1 MSAADV
7 EALRASVLAKKQAA
21 EVQGDTVRALKAAK
35 AEKAEVEAAIARLKE
50 LKLEADAAAKEFAA
64 HSSASADGP
73 ASSEKFRQA
82 VNNALER
89 RLFYIPS
96 FKIYGGVAGLFDY
109 GPPGCAVKANVLAL
123 WRQHYVM
130 EENMLEIDCPCV
142 TPDVVLRAS
151 GHVEK
156 FTDFMV
162 KDEKTGTC
170 FRADHLLKDH
180 LKELLEGDPL
190 MAPARREEVRH
201 LAATL
206 DELDQAQ
213 LGAKLREYGV
223 KAPETKNDVSDP
235 YPFNLMFGTMIGP
248 SGTLQG
254 YMRPETAQGIFVNFN
269 QLLYYNGNKL
279 PFAAAQIG
287 QAFRNEIAP
296 RAGLLRVR
304 EFTLAEIE
312 HFVHPGDKRHP
323 KFGAVADLE
332 FLLYPRA
339 EQKGPKTPVR
349 TRLGTA
355 VENGTVNNETLGYF
369 IGRTFVFLTRL
380 GIDPARLR
388 FRQHL
393 ENEMAHYA
401 ADCWDAEIECSY
413 GWIEC
418 VGIADR
424 AAFDLRQH
432 SEKSK
437 ESLVAYEKFAEPRD
451 VEELVIAPNKK
462 ALGQAFKKSA
472 KLLADSLEAMG
483 EEEALRLK
491 GRLDAE
497 GAADYTPCDSE
508 ESFRLTAD
516 MVAVS
521 RQQKRLTGRNFTPSV
536 IEPSFG
542 IGRIIYCLY
551 EHSFYVR
558 PGGDEARSVFRFRP
572 AVAPSKAA
580 VFPLLQRPALE
591 AAAHAVSAALR
602 AVAVP
607 NTVDATGTTVGKR
620 YARTDELGVPF
631 AVTVDPRTLED
642 GTVTVRERDSTAQ
655 IRVKMEEVAPLLQ
668 GLCSGDTSWA
678 DAQSGHEAVT
688 SKDTE

>member
-1 MSAADV
+1 MASVDV
-7 EALRASVLAKKQAA
+7 EALRASSLSKKQAA
-21 EVQGDTVRALKAAK
+21 ETQGDTVRALKATKAQK
-35 AEKAEVEAAIARLKE
+35 AEIEAAISKLKE
-50 LKLEADAAAKEFAA
+50 LKLEADAAAKEYAA
-64 HSSASADGP
+64 HSSASNDGA

-109 GPPGCAVKANVLAL
+109 GPPGCAVKANVLAI

-162 KDEKTGTC
+162 KDEKTGNC

-190 MAPARREEVRH
+190 MAPERKEEVRH
-201 LAATL
+201 LAATM
-206 DELDQAQ
+206 DELNQAQ

-223 KAPETKNDVSDP
+223 KAPETKNDISDP

-248 SGTLQG
+248 TGTLQG
-254 YMRPETAQGIFVNFN
+254 YLRPETAQGIFVNFN
-269 QLLYYNGNKL
+269 QLLYYNGSKL

-312 HFVHPGDKRHP
+312 HFVHPDDKRHP
-323 KFGAVADLE
+323 KFAAVADLE

-339 EQKGPKTPVR
+339 EQKGPKAPVKM
-349 TRLGTA
+349 RLGTA

-369 IGRTFVFLTRL
+369 VGRTFLFLTRL
-380 GIDPARLR
+380 GIDPGRLR

-424 AAFDLRQH
+424 AAYDLRQH

-472 KLLADSLEAMG
+472 KLLADSLEAM
-483 EEEALRLK
+483 EEAEALQLK
-491 GRLDAE
+491 ARLDAE
-497 GAADYTPCDSE
+497 GAADYMPCDSE
-508 ESFRLTAD
+508 ESFRITSD

-521 RQQKRLTGRNFTPSV
+521 RQKKRLTGRNFTPSV

-558 PGGDEARSVFRFRP
+558 QGGDEQRSVFRFAP
-572 AVAPSKAA
+572 AVAPIKAA

-591 AAAHAVSAALR
+591 AAAHAASAALR
-602 AVAVP
+602 RAAVSNV
-607 NTVDATGTTVGKR
+607 VDTTGTTVGKR

-631 AVTVDPRTLED
+631 AVTIDPQTVND

-655 IRVKMEEVAPLLQ
+655 IRLKLEEVAPLLQ
-668 GLCSGDTSWA
+668 GLCSGEVSWA
-678 DAQSGHEAVT
+678 EAQGRHEAVVQKE
-688 SKDTE
+688 SE